1 MILWVICQVKNKTLG
16 KVTELMYNRLMRK
29 RDEEVIEKVVDKIID
44 SKVLLTG
51 NGDFCVS
58 EYMGEIATLI
68 IRNLFSP
75 QSSINEI
82 AIGLHGST
90 FRFEN
95 REYREMA
102 IPAFTFTMYK
112 KVEVGEI
119 AGRLMKLC
127 FEVSHNDLEKSP
139 SFKRLVEY
147 VEENKHLILHNDK
160 EFGKCHTLTDADF
173 I

>member
-1 MILWVICQVKNKTLG
+1 
-16 KVTELMYNRLMRK
+16 MRK
-29 RDEEVIEKVVDKIID
+29 KDEEVIEKVVNRIID

-51 NGDFCVS
+51 NGDFYVS
-58 EYMGEIATLI
+58 EYMGEISTLI
-68 IRNLFSP
+68 IRNLFSS

-82 AIGLHGST
+82 AIGFHGST

-102 IPAFTFTMYK
+102 IPAYTFTMYK
-112 KVEVGEI
+112 KVDVGET

-127 FEVSHNDLEKSP
+127 FDESHEDLEKSP

-147 VEENKHLILHNDK
+147 IEENKHLIFHNDK
-160 EFGKCHTLTDADF
+160 EHGKSHTLTDKDF

>member
-1 MILWVICQVKNKTLG
+1 
-16 KVTELMYNRLMRK
+16 MRK
-29 RDEEVIEKVVDKIID
+29 KDEEVIEKVVNRIIG

-51 NGDFCVS
+51 DGDFCVS
-58 EYMGEIATLI
+58 EYMGEISTII

-102 IPAFTFTMYK
+102 VPAYTFTMYK
-112 KVEVGEI
+112 KVDVGETV
-119 AGRLMKLC
+119 GRLMKLC
-127 FEVSHNDLEKSP
+127 FEVSHDDLEKSP

-147 VEENKHLILHNDK
+147 IDENKHLILHNDK
-160 EFGKCHTLTDADF
+160 EYGKSHTLTDADF